1 MAADIARF
9 MRDHGLAQE
18 GGKVNLMGHSMGG
31 KAVMAFA
38 LNSAYNGCLHTLIS
52 ADMAPSIGKISPEFA
67 SYAQGM
73 QEIEDAKVRTK
84 AEGDK
89 VLQGYEKSLP
99 TRQFLLTNAI
109 TDPTSQTIRFRIPL
123 DIIRESIP
131 QIGEFPYSP
140 PAASASESEGE
151 APNAI
156 SQHPTTTWSGPTLF
170 IKGARSA
177 YINHRNIPACRAFFP
192 RMEMETLDAGHWVHA
207 ERPAEFV
214 DAVEKFLRAHT
225 PTK

>member
-1 MAADIARF
+1 
-9 MRDHGLAQE
+9 
-18 GGKVNLMGHSMGG
+18 
-31 KAVMAFA
+31 MAFA
-38 LNSAYNGCLHTLIS
+38 LNDAYNKCLHTLIS

-67 SYAQGM
+67 SYAKGM
-73 QEIEDAKVRTK
+73 QEIEESNVRSK

-89 VLQGYEKSLP
+89 VLQAYEKSLP

-109 TDPTSQTIRFRIPL
+109 TDSATQTLRFRIPL

-131 QIGEFPYSP
+131 QIGEFPYSLPSAAADSP
-140 PAASASESEGE
+140 PLAGATAHEENPE
-151 APNAI
+151 KAV
-156 SQHPTTTWSGPTLF
+156 TTTPTWSGPTLF

-177 YINHRNIPACRAFFP
+177 YINHRNLPACRAFFP
-192 RMEMETLDAGHWVHA
+192 HMEMETLDAGHWVHA

-214 DAVEKFLRAHT
+214 DAVERFLRAHT